1 MHLLPHL
8 SASEVETMT
17 IIAEHCI
24 HATLTYSPTCEDHV
38 EVSATE
44 PSSPLFLEVDA
55 MDYCKK
61 WYKAV
66 VVEGSLHGNDDF
78 ITVHF
83 VGCMFLLL
91 ALNAY
96 LFVLQLSKPA

>member
-1 MHLLPHL
+1 
-8 SASEVETMT
+8 MT

-24 HATLTYSPTCEDHV
+24 HATLTNTPTCEDHV

-44 PSSPLFLEVDA
+44 PSSPFFLEVDA

-91 ALNAY
+91 ALNAD